1 MTVIGVTGPT
11 GAGKTTA
18 LEILAEMGFE
28 IVGCDALYYQ
38 LLRTDASLRRA
49 LTDAFGPV
57 FLPDGQ
63 LDRKTVA
70 KRVFGDPA
78 ELAKLNAIVFP
89 AVSAAVKQ
97 KIENCSQKGLAID
110 AINLV
115 ESGLGKLC
123 GATVA
128 VTAAPA
134 IRLRRIMARDHL
146 TREQAQA
153 RINAQKPDGYYEGL
167 CTYLLENQEED
178 RDAFDALMRDFFT
191 SLLEFLNGGHD
202 QHGSERM
209 EREAADSEEE
219 RL

>member
-1 MTVIGVTGPT
+1 MIILGITGPT

-18 LEILAEMGFE
+18 LEILAALGFE
-28 IVGCDALYYQ
+28 IVDCDALYYQ
-38 LLRTDASLRRA
+38 MLRTDEDLRQSLA
-49 LTDAFGPV
+49 DAFGQV

-63 LDRKTVA
+63 LDRKAVA
-70 KRVFGDPA
+70 RQVFSDPA

-97 KIENCSQKGLAID
+97 KIKNCSQKGLAID

-115 ESGLGKLC
+115 ESGLGRLC
-123 GATVA
+123 DATVA
-128 VTAAPA
+128 VTAPRA

-146 TREQAQA
+146 TQEQAQA
-153 RINAQKPDGYYEGL
+153 RINAQKPDGYYTGL

-178 RDAFDALMRDFFT
+178 REVFQTLMRDFFAN
-191 SLLEFLNGGHD
+191 LLEILDGGNAD
-202 QHGSERM
+202 HGREGM
-209 EREAADSEEE
+209 EREITDAKEE

>member
-1 MTVIGVTGPT
+1 MTVIGITGPT

-18 LEILAEMGFE
+18 LEILEEMGFE
-28 IVGCDALYYQ
+28 IVDCDALYYQ
-38 LLRTDASLRRA
+38 LLRTDAALRRS

-63 LDRKTVA
+63 LDRKSMA
-70 KRVFGDPA
+70 KRVFSDPA

-89 AVSAAVKQ
+89 AVSAAVEQ
-97 KIENCSQKGLAID
+97 KIKKCSRKGVAID

-115 ESGLGKLC
+115 ESGLGRMC
-123 GATVA
+123 DATVA

-146 TREQAQA
+146 TQEQAQA
-153 RINAQKPDGYYEGL
+153 RISAQKPDGYYEGL
-167 CTYLLENQEED
+167 CTYLLENKEED
-178 RDAFDALMRDFFT
+178 KEAFEGLMRDFFAN
-191 SLLEFLNGGHD
+191 LLEFLNGG
-202 QHGSERM
+202 QEEHGCERM
-209 EREAADSEEE
+209 EGKAADAEEK

>member
-1 MTVIGVTGPT
+1 MIVIGITGPT

-28 IVGCDALYYQ
+28 IVDCDALYYQ
-38 LLRTDASLRRA
+38 MLRTDAALRQS

-63 LDRKTVA
+63 LDRKALA

-78 ELAKLNAIVFP
+78 ELAKLNDIVFP
-89 AVSAAVKQ
+89 AVSAAVEQ

-115 ESGLGKLC
+115 ESGMGRLC
-123 GATVA
+123 DATVA
-128 VTAAPA
+128 VTAAPSV
-134 IRLRRIMARDHL
+134 RLRRIMARDGL
-146 TREQAQA
+146 TQKQAQA
-153 RINAQKPDGYYEGL
+153 RIDAQKPDGYYKDL
-167 CTYLLENQEED
+167 CTYLLENQAESKEGF
-178 RDAFDALMRDFFT
+178 AALMRDFFT
-191 SLLEFLNGGHD
+191 SLLEFLDGGHEH
-202 QHGSERM
+202 HGRKRM
-209 EREAADSEEE
+209 EREAVDPEEE